1 MQCSPNRTELATPRR
16 KSRLAVHQ
24 QDNRT
29 PSPCFID
36 LEFSSHS
43 SSRNRRTLVSQTA
56 GTLLWSPPLPLDVHS
71 HATRWSPKSNQL
83 LSGGVALLDVSS
95 FPCPELLV
103 APDDDEEA
111 MREARRRDMLK
122 DDMLMFYREIYKLQ
136 MKDCADTSPSSV
148 PHGGGGLVAHEEVD
162 INTEFLE
169 EEVHDDDDGHINQDH
184 DEETWEK
191 KLDDQR
197 DQRMRLCSGER
208 TLTR

>member
-1 MQCSPNRTELATPRR
+1 M
-16 KSRLAVHQ
+16 
-24 QDNRT
+24 
-29 PSPCFID
+29 
-36 LEFSSHS
+36 
-43 SSRNRRTLVSQTA
+43 
-56 GTLLWSPPLPLDVHS
+56 
-71 HATRWSPKSNQL
+71 L

-111 MREARRRDMLK
+111 LREARRRDMLK

-136 MKDCADTSPSSV
+136 MTNSDPSLSSV
-148 PHGGGGLVAHEEVD
+148 PHAGGGLAHEGVD

-169 EEVHDDDDGHINQDH
+169 EEVHRDDDGHINQDH